1 MHCTIHQYGLQICW
15 NPPPPFVKSSPLV
28 AKAPPTLRWLW
39 SPAHFRA
46 KAPPTWRSPGCSDT
60 YLAPGR
66 GLKIRTVWTKSGR
79 MATIAG
85 SLVAIVPPP
94 LLLDEIYAP
103 EYSLQNV
110 PSMRSIKCWTDGL
123 RHVPTVLVERVPV
136 SKYVLVLLG
145 F

>member
-1 MHCTIHQYGLQICW
+1 MDYRYVEI
-15 NPPPPFVKSSPLV
+15 PPPH
-28 AKAPPTLRWLW
+28 LW
-39 SPAHFRA
+39 SPAHLWLKLLPLWGDCEALPTFARKLLPLGGLRA
-46 KAPPTWRSPGCSDT
+46 AAIPTWRRAGV
-60 YLAPGR
+60 L
-66 GLKIRTVWTKSGR
+66 KSGLS
-79 MATIAG
+79 G
-85 SLVAIVPPP
+85 HNSWVSGGFCPP

-110 PSMRSIKCWTDGL
+110 PSMRSIKCWTDGV